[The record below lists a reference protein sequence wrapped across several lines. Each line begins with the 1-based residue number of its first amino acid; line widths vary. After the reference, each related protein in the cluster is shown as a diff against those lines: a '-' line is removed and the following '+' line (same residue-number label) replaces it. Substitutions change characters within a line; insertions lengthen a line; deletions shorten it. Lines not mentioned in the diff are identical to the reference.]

1 MKKLTVLTF
10 VLFIGIV
17 TSQAQVK
24 VSPGF
29 RGGLNVSDLTNMPG
43 NTSAKSDFYIGA
55 LVAIKFNKYF
65 TLQPEL
71 NYSRQ
76 GADIRLSSLD
86 FNNPGD
92 PNFYSR
98 NTKAEINYLTLGA
111 VGKFHFKGKGFHVL
125 AGPSVDFKTDDNFDK
140 FGTSPVGVDLSI
152 VAGLGYS
159 LPNGLTF
166 EARFKQGLIDIYGYD
181 GIDYDNNNNSYYDDV
196 ILNQVFQIGI
206 SYTFKV
212 K

>member
-1 MKKLTVLTF
+1 MKKLTVFAF
-10 VLFIGIV
+10 VLFIGLI
-17 TSQAQVK
+17 TSNAQVT
-24 VSPGF
+24 VSPGL
-29 RGGLNVSDLTNMPG
+29 RGGLNISDLSNMPG
-43 NTSAKSDFYIGA
+43 NTSSKSDFYIGG

-76 GADIRLSSLD
+76 GTDFRLSSLA
-86 FNNPGD
+86 FENPGD

-111 VGKFHFKGKGFHVL
+111 VGKFHFKGKGFHLL
-125 AGPSVDFKTDDNFDK
+125 AGPSIDFKTDDNFDK
-140 FGTSPVGVDLSI
+140 FGTDPVGIDLSI
-152 VAGLGYS
+152 IAGLGYT

-181 GIDYDNNNNSYYDDV
+181 GIEYDDEGYYYNDL